1 MWSSDIAYLTC
12 GEGDMYLCAI
22 RDEHSRRVL
31 GWPRSE
37 SAGAAGSEALW
48 SSFKHECYYRR
59 VFATKTEL
67 MAAVDNWMQF
77 YNSRRGIRRSGCS
90 HHRLRPDAVL
100 CKGEASSRICARER
114 RLEIQYS

>member
-1 MWSSDIAYLTC
+1 MRSSDITYLTC
-12 GEGDMYLCAI
+12 GEGDMYLYTI

-48 SSFKHECYYRR
+48 SSFKHEWCYRHA
-59 VFATKTEL
+59 FATKTEL
-67 MAAVDNWMQF
+67 IAAVDNWMRF

-90 HHRLRPDAVL
+90 QP
-100 CKGEASSRICARER
+100 STTNR
-114 RLEIQYS
+114 R